1 MSSLFLSLVTLLV
14 PDYDQGIAFYRDKL
28 GFTLRED
35 TDMGN
40 GKRWVVVSP
49 SAADKA
55 CAFLLAK
62 ATDEAQLAA
71 VGKQTGSRVAFFLF
85 CDDFEATFAAF
96 QRNGVEFCEAE
107 PRREAYGS
115 VIVFRDPWGNKFDL
129 MQPAAVALK
138 AKDE

>member
-1 MSSLFLSLVTLLV
+1 MSSSLYVSLVTLLV
-14 PDYDQGIAFYRDKL
+14 PDYDAGIAFYRDQL

-35 TDMGN
+35 KDMGN

-49 SAADKA
+49 SADDKA

-71 VGKQTGSRVAFFLF
+71 VGKQTGTRVAFFLF
-85 CDDFEATFAAF
+85 CSDFDATFERFRA
-96 QRNGVEFCEAE
+96 NGVEFCEAA

-115 VIVFRDPWGNKFDL
+115 VIVFRDPWGNRFDL
-129 MQPAAVALK
+129 MEPKQATN
-138 AKDE
+138 